1 MKDFFSKEE
10 YTEQDINN
18 LISNKAEETI
28 NLDFKSSDS
37 LGTQEQK
44 KKELA
49 KDVSSFANSEG
60 GIIVYGIRENNHV
73 AESLSFIDGSNFTKE
88 WIEQV
93 IHSNI
98 HRKIDGVL
106 IIPVR
111 FENDV
116 SKTVYV
122 IKIPGIVNLTRS

>member
-10 YTEQDINN
+10 YTEQDIND
-18 LISNKAEETI
+18 LISNKAEESI
-28 NLDFKSSDS
+28 NLEFKSSDS
-37 LGTQEQK
+37 LGFEPSK
-44 KKELA
+44 KKELS

-60 GIIVYGIRENNHV
+60 GIIAYGIKEENHV
-73 AESLSFIDGSNFTKE
+73 AESISFIDGTIFTKE

-111 FENDV
+111 FGNDA
-116 SKTVYV
+116 K
-122 IKIPGIVNLTRS
+122 